1 MQREEPNI
9 EVRVFPHCSILL
21 SDYSIFEFRYFDMKM
36 IAGLGNPGME
46 YQQTPHNLGFR
57 AVDLLAR
64 ECGLELAHRE
74 AQALTAVARLEGI
87 EVLLAKPQ
95 TYMNLSGLS
104 VARLLGK
111 YALEAGDLIVLVD
124 DAALPLGSLR
134 IRPRGSAGGHN
145 GLKSIIGALN
155 SNEFVRVRMGVG
167 PDEPIGDMASYVL
180 GRFQRS
186 DLETVS
192 EMLGQACEAVHAILR
207 EGSQK
212 AMNRFNQRV
221 SPQPS

>member
-1 MQREEPNI
+1 M
-9 EVRVFPHCSILL
+9 
-21 SDYSIFEFRYFDMKM
+21 MM
-36 IAGLGNPGME
+36 IAGLGNPGAE
-46 YQQTPHNLGFR
+46 FQQTPHNLGFM

-74 AQALTAVARLEGI
+74 AQALTAAARLEDQ

-95 TYMNLSGLS
+95 TYMNLSGMA
-104 VARLLGK
+104 VARLLEK
-111 YALEAGDLIVLVD
+111 YGLRASDLIVLVD
-124 DAALPLGSLR
+124 DAALPLGTLR

-145 GLKSIIGALN
+145 GLKSIAGALN

-167 PDEPIGDMASYVL
+167 PEEPIGDMVSYVL
-180 GRFQRS
+180 GRFRRS

-192 EMLGQACEAVHAILR
+192 EMLGQACEAVRVILR

-212 AMNRFNQRV
+212 AMNRFNRRV